1 MEPMVKHLPGGTS
14 TMLIENLDVLKK
26 ILECMVVHGGTT
38 DLTNGKDHFN

>member
-1 MEPMVKHLPGGTS
+1 MVKNLPGGTS
-14 TMLIENLDVLKK
+14 TMLLENLEK